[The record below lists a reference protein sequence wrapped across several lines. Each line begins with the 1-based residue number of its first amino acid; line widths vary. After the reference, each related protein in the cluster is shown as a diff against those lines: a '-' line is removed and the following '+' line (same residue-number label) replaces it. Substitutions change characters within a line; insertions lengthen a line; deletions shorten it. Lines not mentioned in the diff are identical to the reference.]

1 VKKFWSSA
9 RETCHKKT
17 MMILPSHIF
26 LMAQSL
32 PQMEQVTEKLLPL
45 HNSVLKT
52 ARRKLQDWYLILKI
66 KFP

>member
-1 VKKFWSSA
+1 
-9 RETCHKKT
+9 